1 MIFMPIPDELVTELR
16 RTRKRVT
23 VDHAGDHDPDTVLYL
38 NAGQGWLWEITI
50 DFTARVEMRRIHRNS
65 RHSLDDAAEL
75 RVDNAD
81 STKPKDLAVA
91 IRRMLDR
98 RPPRTST
105 LPAMP
110 TKYRR
115 AAREKQ
121 RKATAA

>member
-1 MIFMPIPDELVTELR
+1 MIFMPIPDRLVSELR
-16 RTRKRVT
+16 RTRKHVA
-23 VDHAGDHDPDTVLYL
+23 VDDAGSDDPNSVLYL

-50 DFTARVEMRRIHRNS
+50 DFTARVEMRRIHRFR
-65 RHSLDDAAEL
+65 RHSTDDAAEV
-75 RVDNAD
+75 RVDHAD
-81 STKPKDLAVA
+81 STKAKDLAVA

-105 LPAMP
+105 LPIVP

-121 RKATAA
+121 RKTAA